1 MILSL
6 FTKNKVYSFVGL
18 QHKVE
23 QQNAAHKTS
32 FKIWMD
38 EWIISQEK

>member
-32 FKIWMD
+32 FKIWMY